1 MATES
6 GAISVLQLQGNI
18 LAQQSVI
25 ADYEAT
31 PQGSLNT
38 LA

>member
-6 GAISVLQLQGNI
+6 GAISVLQLQGYI

-25 ADYEAT
+25 AAYEAT
-31 PQGSLNT
+31 RQGSLNT